1 MSMEKTEQLKQI
13 DGAWD
18 RVVEAFILM
27 ENIATKNADMRALDI
42 SGLLDKANRQIGDY
56 RATVRMKG

>member
-1 MSMEKTEQLKQI
+1 MMDRKEQLAQI

-56 RATVRMKG
+56 RARVK

>member
-1 MSMEKTEQLKQI
+1 MMDRKEQLAQI

-27 ENIATKNADMRALDI
+27 ENIATKNADMAALDI

-56 RATVRMKG
+56 RARVK